1 MSISLIETIQSGIIP
16 LVPQN
21 LSCAKITT
29 LKTWNYIMTILFER
43 KDIDVYEHEK
53 LSNFKVKEQDFYCST
68 FHSHCMAFNNEIY
81 SYDKISVKRP

>member
-1 MSISLIETIQSGIIP
+1 
-16 LVPQN
+16 
-21 LSCAKITT
+21 
-29 LKTWNYIMTILFER
+29 MTILFER